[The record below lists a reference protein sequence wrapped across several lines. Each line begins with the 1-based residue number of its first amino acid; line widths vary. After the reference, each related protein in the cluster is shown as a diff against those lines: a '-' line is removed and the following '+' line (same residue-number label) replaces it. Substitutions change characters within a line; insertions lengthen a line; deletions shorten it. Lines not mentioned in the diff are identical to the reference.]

1 MTTGGTMRALV
12 KTQPGPGLSM
22 EQVPVPEVGPNDVL
36 IEVLASSICGTDLH
50 IYNWDE
56 WAAKTIPTPMV
67 IGHEFMGRVAAFGA
81 EVKGL
86 TIGQR
91 VAAEG
96 HITCGHCRNCRA
108 GRRVYCRNTVSV
120 GVNRNGSFADY
131 VAVPAMNIFPIP
143 DDIPNDIAAIL
154 DPLGNAVHTAL
165 EFDLVG
171 EDVLITGAGPIG
183 MMATAIAR
191 HVGARHIVVSDV
203 NQRRL
208 AIASAMGAT
217 RVLDVASESVASVMT
232 GLGMTEGF
240 DVGLEMS
247 GVEAALHDMLETVRH
262 GASIAALGIPAGE
275 ISVDWNQ
282 VIFKGLTIR
291 GIYGRRLFETWYKM
305 TAMLQTGLDV
315 RPVITHEFP
324 IDDFQEAFD
333 VMQGGEA
340 AKVIL
345 NWR

>member
-1 MTTGGTMRALV
+1 MSDTMRGLV
-12 KTQPGPGLSM
+12 KTGPGVGLSM
-22 EQVPVPEVGPNDVL
+22 EAVAVPDIGPNDVL
-36 IEVLASSICGTDLH
+36 IEVVASSICGTDLH
-50 IYNWDE
+50 IYGWDD

-67 IGHEFMGRVAAFGA
+67 VGHEFMGRVAAFGD

-91 VAAEG
+91 VSAEG
-96 HITCGHCRNCRA
+96 HVTCGHCRNCRA

-120 GVNRNGSFADY
+120 GVNRSGSFADY

-143 DDIPNDIAAIL
+143 DDIPDDVAAIL

-171 EDVLITGAGPIG
+171 EDVLITGSGPIG

-191 HVGARHIVVSDV
+191 HVGARHVVVTDV
-203 NQRRL
+203 NEFRL
-208 AIASAMGAT
+208 GIAAHMGAT
-217 RVLDVASESVASVMT
+217 LTLDVSHRSITSAMSE
-232 GLGMTEGF
+232 LGMNEGF

-247 GVEAALHDMLETVRH
+247 GAEAALHDMLDAVRH

-315 RPVITHEFP
+315 RPVLTHEFP
-324 IDDFQEAFD
+324 IDDYEQAFD
-333 VMQGGEA
+333 VMKSGEA

-345 NWR
+345 RWR